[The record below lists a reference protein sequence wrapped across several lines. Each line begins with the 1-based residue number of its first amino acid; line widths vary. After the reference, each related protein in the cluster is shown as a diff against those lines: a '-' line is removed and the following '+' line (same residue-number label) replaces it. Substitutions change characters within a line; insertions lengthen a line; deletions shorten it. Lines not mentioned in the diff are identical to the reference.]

1 MKFSKSRQ
9 RRGGQP
15 FDDEDVDFDDEDVNF
30 GFKMGKYPSNLDMI
44 SDTAESLSLPSDFS
58 SKYPKTNRYPPD
70 SRYFPS
76 PTAELEKSDPLPE
89 DKIPGYN
96 NPGSRVRSRSRARS
110 RSRSRS
116 RALSRTRSRSG
127 GNRRKRRRKTKTKRI
142 RRNSR
147 R

>member
-15 FDDEDVDFDDEDVNF
+15 FDDKDVDY
-30 GFKMGKYPSNLDMI
+30 GFNMGYP
-44 SDTAESLSLPSDFS
+44 
-58 SKYPKTNRYPPD
+58 TNNYQPD

-76 PTAELEKSDPLPE
+76 PATAELEKSDPLPE

-96 NPGSRVRSRSRARS
+96 NPGSRVRSRSR
-110 RSRSRS
+110 SRSRS

-127 GNRRKRRRKTKTKRI
+127 GNRRKKRRKTKTKRI